1 MASPWGEAPP
11 KAVMRG
17 TAKKRVPSATPHPS
31 LRDTF
36 PRWGRH
42 ETRLRETGNNCVTV
56 GPFGRGLRAAG
67 SVRTCSPP
75 RLWRHASQAKETEKT
90 ADHAGRDFLWC
101 CWKEVPFVLPAASCL
116 PFIRGQGRRNVPF
129 PVDIGRRGAAF
140 PHRIF
145 FAKRGSSK
153 RKRPPIPLGSSM

>member
-17 TAKKRVPSATPHPS
+17 PAKKRVPSATPHPS

-42 ETRLRETGNNCVTV
+42 ETRLRGTGNKCVTA
-56 GPFGRGLRAAG
+56 GSSQARLARCRQRQGLQPAPPMAARAAG
-67 SVRTCSPP
+67 EGNGKNRRPC
-75 RLWRHASQAKETEKT
+75 
-90 ADHAGRDFLWC
+90 GRDFLWC
-101 CWKEVPFVLPAASCL
+101 CRKEAPFVLPAASRL

-129 PVDIGRRGAAF
+129 PADIGRRGAAF

-145 FAKRGSSK
+145 FAKRGSST
-153 RKRPPIPLGSSM
+153 RRRPPIPLGSSM

>member
-42 ETRLRETGNNCVTV
+42 ETRLRGTGNNCVTV

-67 SVRTCSPP
+67 SVRACSPP
-75 RLWRHASQAKETEKT
+75 AYGGTRRRRRKRKKPPAMPAEISYGA
-90 ADHAGRDFLWC
+90 AGKKR
-101 CWKEVPFVLPAASCL
+101 PFVLPAASRL

-153 RKRPPIPLGSSM
+153 RRRPPIPLGSSM